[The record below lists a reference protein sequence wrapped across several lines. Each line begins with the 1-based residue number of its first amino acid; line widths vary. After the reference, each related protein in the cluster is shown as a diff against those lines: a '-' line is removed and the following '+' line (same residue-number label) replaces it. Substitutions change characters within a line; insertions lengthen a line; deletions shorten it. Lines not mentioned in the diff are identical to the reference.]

1 MRPDLFI
8 AGCGYVGAAL
18 ARLAIRRGLRVG
30 SLTRNTARA
39 EALRAVGADV
49 IVADL
54 ASEAWHRELP
64 SVPRWVVN
72 TVSSGGGGV
81 EGYRKS
87 YVDGTSS
94 LVRWAEAAGGA
105 DTLLYT
111 GSTSVYPQGAGEQ
124 VDESSA
130 TGASDERGRLLLEA
144 ERLVREAAGAARRRF
159 VLRLAGIY
167 GPGRHHL
174 LEQVRS
180 GEVSGG
186 GEHRLNLVHRDDA
199 AGAILACLESKLAT
213 GTHVF
218 NAADDAP
225 APKAEVAGWLA
236 RELGVP
242 TPLFTG
248 AAHPARRAVVP
259 DRVVMNAELR
269 RQTGWRPRFSNYRE
283 GYESILSH
291 GTDAAQSGDGIT

>member
-1 MRPDLFI
+1 MSLRRQGRPMKGE
-8 AGCGYVGAAL
+8 GCFWRRNGWCGRPPA
-18 ARLAIRRGLRVG
+18 RRG
-30 SLTRNTARA
+30 
-39 EALRAVGADV
+39 
-49 IVADL
+49 
-54 ASEAWHRELP
+54 
-64 SVPRWVVN
+64 
-72 TVSSGGGGV
+72 
-81 EGYRKS
+81 
-87 YVDGTSS
+87 
-94 LVRWAEAAGGA
+94 
-105 DTLLYT
+105 
-111 GSTSVYPQGAGEQ
+111 
-124 VDESSA
+124 
-130 TGASDERGRLLLEA
+130 GASSCGWRA
-144 ERLVREAAGAARRRF
+144 STV
-159 VLRLAGIY
+159 
-167 GPGRHHL
+167 PGVTTCWSRC
-174 LEQVRS
+174 S
-180 GEVSGG
+180 PPP
-186 GEHRLNLVHRDDA
+186 LNLIHRDDA

>member
-105 DTLLYT
+105 
-111 GSTSVYPQGAGEQ
+111 A
-124 VDESSA
+124 
-130 TGASDERGRLLLEA
+130 RR
-144 ERLVREAAGAARRRF
+144 AARRCW
-159 VLRLAGIY
+159 G
-167 GPGRHHL
+167 
-174 LEQVRS
+174 
-180 GEVSGG
+180 
-186 GEHRLNLVHRDDA
+186 
-199 AGAILACLESKLAT
+199 
-213 GTHVF
+213 
-218 NAADDAP
+218 
-225 APKAEVAGWLA
+225 
-236 RELGVP
+236 
-242 TPLFTG
+242 
-248 AAHPARRAVVP
+248 
-259 DRVVMNAELR
+259 
-269 RQTGWRPRFSNYRE
+269 
-283 GYESILSH
+283 
-291 GTDAAQSGDGIT
+291 